1 MTAVKL
7 DGKTLS
13 ERLLAGLAPRVNR
26 LQRSGCNPRLC
37 IVRVGHD
44 PASTV
49 YVGSKL
55 RACRLVGIE
64 GEVREFPEHV
74 TEVELLQAIEALNTD
89 ASVHGVIVQLPL
101 PRHLDAHRVASS
113 VNPRKDV
120 DGFHECNLG
129 KLLRGDS
136 GLVPCTPAGVLRLLD
151 EFEIPLQGRHAVVV
165 GRSEIVGKPMALM
178 LLGRHATVTV
188 CHSRTVALSAHTTS
202 ADVLISATGRPGLI
216 TKRMVKLGA
225 AVIDVGITRSSDGRL
240 VGDVD
245 SGAAETAGFLTPVP
259 GGVGPMT
266 VAMLIE
272 NTVAAAESSTT

>member
-1 MTAVKL
+1 LTAVRL
-7 DGKTLS
+7 DGKAVS
-13 ERLLAGLAPRVNR
+13 ERLLLGLAPRVNQLR
-26 LQRSGCNPRLC
+26 QAGRNPHLC

-49 YVGSKL
+49 YVASKL

-64 GEVREFPEHV
+64 AQVREFPDRVAE
-74 TEVELLQAIEALNTD
+74 EELLQAVEALNAD
-89 ASVHGVIVQLPL
+89 ARVHGVIVQLPL

-113 VNPRKDV
+113 VSPHKDV

-136 GLVPCTPAGVLRLLD
+136 SLVPCTPAGVLRLLD
-151 EFEIPLQGRHAVVV
+151 EFEISLQGRHAVVV

-188 CHSRTVALSAHTTS
+188 CHSRTAALSAHTTS
-202 ADVLISATGRPGLI
+202 ADVLISATGQPGLI
-216 TKRMVKLGA
+216 TPRMVKLGA

-245 SGAAETAGFLTPVP
+245 PGAAETAGFLTPVP

-266 VAMLIE
+266 VAMLMA
-272 NTVAAAESSTT
+272 NTVAAAESCTS